1 MVSGNIPVHS
11 RNCREPCWNHRLES
25 QVLSEHF
32 GVFPRN
38 FSILS
43 YTFLALSRP
52 FPVLSRKSQVLL
64 RKQEVT
70 SKYLSTF

>member
-11 RNCREPCWNHRLES
+11 RNYRELCWNHRLES

-32 GVFPRN
+32 GVLPSN
-38 FSILS
+38 SSILS
-43 YTFLALSRP
+43 HTFLALSKP
-52 FPVLSRKSQVLL
+52 FLVLSRKSQVIL
-64 RKQEVT
+64 RKEEVI